1 MNQEFFEEAESIFED
16 VTALLYEKQANSLPL
31 VAALSTII
39 GQTSVLIKDHVSY
52 DELDLMVV
60 NVINL
65 TREETSHAK
74 ETLN

>member
-52 DELDLMVV
+52 DELDSMVI
-60 NVINL
+60 NVINS
-65 TREETSHAK
+65 TREEANHAK